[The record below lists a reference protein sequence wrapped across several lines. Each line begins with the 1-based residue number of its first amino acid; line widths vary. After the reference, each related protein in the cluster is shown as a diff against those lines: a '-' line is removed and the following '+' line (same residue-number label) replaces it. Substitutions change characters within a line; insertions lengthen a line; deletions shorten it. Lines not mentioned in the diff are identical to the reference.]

1 VKLLLCPFYLVL
13 PHDGSRDIPYSYN
26 RNILFSS
33 HPLDCVLQ
41 TCRSLLFFN
50 PNFFKNFS
58 IGKNSPKLDKKVN
71 FFSFNKFNLISFHE
85 KDHGERDGSSL
96 KLWVQKNLEKNNIQ
110 NKDIKIKILCY
121 PRIFGFVF
129 NPLSVF
135 YVYNLEGQLIS
146 ILYEVKNTFGE
157 QHTYIFKVLKDSNLI
172 QNNCSKKF
180 HVSPFIEMNCNYSFR
195 LLKPGNKISVI
206 IDQYDSEDK
215 VLYASQDGIRSD
227 FNTKQLI
234 KSYLKHPIMTFKIIL
249 AIHYEAFR
257 LWAKGIKFIKKK
269 IKIKNNIT
277 IEN

>member
-1 VKLLLCPFYLVL
+1 MINSAIYNGQVIHKRFKPKVHYFKYKVFSLLLDLSEL
-13 PHDGSRDIPYSYN
+13 EI
-26 RNILFSS
+26 
-33 HPLDCVLQ
+33 
-41 TCRSLLFFN
+41 
-50 PNFFKNFS
+50 
-58 IGKNSPKLDKKVN
+58 LDKKVK

-96 KLWVQKNLEKNNIQ
+96 KLWVQKNLKKNNIQ
-110 NKDIKIKILCY
+110 NTDIKIKILCY

-135 YVYNLEGQLIS
+135 YVYNLEDQLIS

-157 QHTYIFKVLKDSNLI
+157 QHTYIFKVLKDTNLI

-180 HVSPFIEMNCNYSFR
+180 HVSPFIEMNCNYFFR

-206 IDQYDSEDK
+206 IDQYDNEDK
-215 VLYASQDGIRSD
+215 ILYASQDGIRSD
-227 FNTKQLI
+227 FNTKCLI

-249 AIHYEAFR
+249 AIHYEAFK